1 MATVSYTHLGAR
13 AALERCSPLPE
24 GALLAALGNPTARA
38 LTGLDNRVAIAAEPS
53 ARSLAEAVA
62 DALNAE
68 A

>member
-1 MATVSYTHLGAR
+1 MYKATRRQTLK
-13 AALERCSPLPE
+13 L
-24 GALLAALGNPTARA
+24 ALLAALGNPTARA

-62 DALNAE
+62 DALSAE